1 MELWFALVDGCL
13 PTVACQPLLADGCL
27 AMDAV
32 SLLGRNA
39 GCVFRQRGQPL
50 WTESRPVI
58 AFCLYDRGL

>member
-13 PTVACQPLLADGCL
+13 PTANYRRLLGGGCL

-58 AFCLYDRGL
+58 AFCLYDRSL